1 MPAASDE
8 LELIELWPTL
18 FLNQR
23 LPGHEAHT
31 ERLLALARSRSEDG
45 VFAIVDPSVEWL
57 KPHVAH
63 GVNAYLSAY
72 QSVDARQWS
81 VRGWFERLEQ
91 DDYQGLHDRPGADL
105 CGMYVLSSADDGA
118 GSGRRDDLRPGCVS
132 FFDPRPAMHMNAIS
146 GDPYQRYQH
155 TLRPVPGLL
164 VLWPAFVSHFV
175 HPNLA
180 REEIVRIAFEVS
192 VSDAGIDDR
201 RAGA

>member
-1 MPAASDE
+1 MPAESDD

-23 LPGHEAHT
+23 LPGYEAHT
-31 ERLLALARSRSEDG
+31 ERLLALARTRSRDG
-45 VFAIVDPSVEWL
+45 VFAIEDPGIEWL

-63 GVNAYLSAY
+63 GVNACLNAY
-72 QSVDARQWS
+72 GAVGARQWS

-105 CGMYVLSSADDGA
+105 CGMYVLSSAGDRAD
-118 GSGRRDDLRPGCVS
+118 SGQRDDLRPGCVS

-155 TLRPVPGLL
+155 TLQPVPGLL
-164 VLWPAFVSHFV
+164 VLWPAFVSYFV

-180 REEIVRIAFEVS
+180 RAEIVRIAFEVS
-192 VSDAGIDDR
+192 LSESATDG
-201 RAGA
+201 